1 MATLRQINRR
11 IRSVQSTAKTTR
23 AMSLVAG
30 SKMRRAQQMAL
41 AQRPY
46 AEQLHWLLADVVE
59 SIQSKAGEGEALHP
73 LLDRREIKSHGLI
86 LLTPDRGLC
95 GGLNTNLLRVGGNF
109 VTSHENVKFIGVG
122 RKGNDFFR
130 RLTVERLGEFSR
142 LGDYPSYDDILPIA
156 RLVTDAYISGEV
168 DSVSIVY
175 PNFINTVLQRPAT
188 MELLPVTLPE
198 HAMRSFEPMPQV
210 NCCASA
216 TAFIGPLGGG
226 KLRLQ
231 HSMVPPVVMTH
242 TSLLA
247 ASREETT
254 LPGGWALPAPS
265 WPQHATVS
273 SERIAH
279 TWLGPP
285 VSFANTPL
293 GTFSM
298 MTRLVGLKRLPQHA
312 IVPDVRSAHA

>member
-73 LLDRREIKSHGLI
+73 LLERREVHSHGLI

-109 VTSHENVKFIGVG
+109 VTQHENVKFIGVG

-156 RLVTDAYISGEV
+156 RLVMDAYTSREV

-175 PNFINTVLQRPAT
+175 PNFINTVLQRPAVL
-188 MELLPVTLPE
+188 ELLPVTLPE
-198 HAMRSFEPMPQV
+198 HAEMQQIKDVEYIYEPSAEAVLETLMPRYV
-210 NCCASA
+210 EVEIYR
-216 TAFIGPLGGG
+216 TVLE
-226 KLRLQ
+226 
-231 HSMVPPVVMTH
+231 
-242 TSLLA
+242 LA
-247 ASREETT
+247 ASEQSARMVAMRNATDAAQELIGSLT
-254 LPGGWALPAPS
+254 LLRNKVRQEQITKELLDITGGVEAMA
-265 WPQHATVS
+265 A
-273 SERIAH
+273 A
-279 TWLGPP
+279 G
-285 VSFANTPL
+285 
-293 GTFSM
+293 G
-298 MTRLVGLKRLPQHA
+298 
-312 IVPDVRSAHA
+312 